1 MMKRFHFFRLSTFF
15 TLSWVVFLGFETA
28 QAQNPARLRFA
39 FYNVENFFDIE
50 TDSTRDYN
58 AFTPDG
64 DQHWTLYRFFQKR
77 NNIFKTLVALGQGTA
92 PALVGFCE
100 VENDLVL
107 QEVIYRTPLK
117 SAGYGIVHYESPDR
131 RGIDVGLIYRKEFLR
146 LVTSQPIPVS
156 NPDDSSFL
164 TRDILF
170 AGFETPANDTV
181 FVYINHWPS
190 RYGGQVESMDKRM
203 LAAKTLRQHY
213 DSLLEVLP
221 KAKVIMMG
229 DFNDTPLDPSLVDG
243 LQTKNAG
250 SDYAETDLIQLFFPG
265 NTLGYEGTLKHG
277 HSWQIFDQIIV
288 SPQLYLSEKGTG
300 YCRSSATIFAA
311 DFLMEN
317 DDRNLGKKLNRTY
330 MGPTYIGGYSD
341 HLPVYIDLCF
351 PK

>member
-203 LAAKTLRQHY
+203 LAAKTLRHHY

-300 YCRSSATIFAA
+300 YCRRSATIFAA